1 MLLRMFAHGFRL
13 QSLGVTLLLGA
24 VLASAGFWVW
34 TLPRLNIDEELDRAR
49 DAFRSQDYRSAA
61 AIASE
66 VLAVSPGHPAAILMA
81 GGAEAA
87 SRRPVEAWEFYRHLP
102 PPTTTELA
110 AANCVAA
117 HLRFFD
123 LHHPSDAERL
133 YRSVLEF
140 DPRNAAAN
148 SGLANLLGLTGR
160 RWEAIPPTLTL
171 IRRGQCTTN
180 QLILI
185 GSESGGHEDAELLTR
200 CTTTSPQDAIAALG
214 RAWQLRHQGN
224 SAAAP
229 QWVESALRND
239 PSLISAH
246 VLKGT
251 LLVETRGSAAAV
263 RAWHAALPAEVD
275 EHPEA
280 WLARGQFAQRSGA
293 DDVAARCFWETLRLN
308 PNYRVALFQLSQ
320 WLIRQGEAQKAQPFV
335 DRSANLQR
343 LKEVEAA
350 LFEGIQESTVPIQRV
365 AECLEALG
373 RDWEAW
379 GWCQQARQIDPQ
391 ASWPEGMIRRLT
403 ERITPET
410 PLTARSF
417 NPAVQVDLSDLPWT
431 PEVIGREVPA
441 EDSGSGTPA
450 APSIRFQNDAAA
462 TGLDFTYFNSANPRE
477 PGQRMFEF
485 SGGGVAGFDYDLD
498 GWCDLLFTQG
508 CQWPPDP
515 HRSDHVDRLY
525 RNSAR
530 GGFSDVTVSSRLRE
544 PSFSQGLATGDY
556 DNDGFPDVYIANIG
570 RNQLFRNLG
579 DGTFEETT
587 SRLPDDPG
595 RWTTSVAVADLNG
608 DTWPD
613 IYATNYLEGPRLFE
627 RICQHKDGVARMCA
641 PFDFPGSQDQ
651 LLLNQ
656 GDGTFVDATSTSG
669 VEVPHGKGLGVLV
682 ADFEQRGR
690 LDVFVAND
698 LVPNFFFGNVANQR
712 GDPPRFEERGLLNG
726 VAFNADGQA
735 QGCMG
740 MAADDWDGDQRL
752 DVLITNFY
760 METNVLYLQTSNG
773 VFLDATRESGLA
785 GPSLTVLGFGAQSVD
800 ADLDGLRDLVVTNGH
815 VDDHRAYGQPY
826 AMPAQFFRGLG
837 DARFEELAA
846 RSVGPFFEELRL
858 GRGMARLDWNGDGRE
873 DLAISHLESPA
884 ALLTN
889 STPATGTPLV
899 IQLRGVSVDRD
910 AIGTHVSLTTSAGK
924 QTRQITA
931 GDGYQANNQRQ
942 LVFGL
947 GADTRAAT
955 LEILWPNGTRQV
967 FENVPGNQ
975 QWFVCEGRDQL
986 LSLGALAAS
995 PLVAS
1000 EGHTPSTRTAL
1011 QRIKPTQSADT
1022 RGSSSPRPFHLTR
1035 PGQDPGD
1042 KS

>member
-1 MLLRMFAHGFRL
+1 MLR
-13 QSLGVTLLLGA
+13 QSLPRRFTVLLLGA
-24 VLASAGFWVW
+24 VLVLTVGWALFW
-34 TLPRLNIDEELDRAR
+34 PRLDVDEELGLAR
-49 DAFRSQDYRSAA
+49 VAFRSQDYPAA
-61 AIASE
+61 VARAAG
-66 VLAVSPGHPAAILMA
+66 VLAVSPGHAKALIVA

-87 SRRPVEAWEFYRHLP
+87 QRRPAEAWEFYRQLP
-102 PPTTTELA
+102 PPTSSELA
-110 AANCVAA
+110 AATCVAA

-123 LHHPSDAERL
+123 LHHPADAERL

-140 DPRNAAAN
+140 DPQNAAAN

-160 RWEAIPPTLTL
+160 RWEAIPPTLIL
-171 IRRGQCTTN
+171 IRQGRCTTN

-200 CTTTSPQDAIAALG
+200 CTTNAPQDAIAALG
-214 RAWQLRHQGN
+214 RAWQFKQQGN
-224 SAAAP
+224 LAAALE
-229 QWVESALRND
+229 WVESALHRD
-239 PSLISAH
+239 PSLVSAH

-251 LLVETRGSAAAV
+251 LLVETRASPVAV
-263 RAWHAALPAEVD
+263 RAWHAALPDGVD
-275 EHPEA
+275 EHPEV

-293 DDVAARCFWETLRLN
+293 DAVAARCFWEALRLN
-308 PNYRVALFQLSQ
+308 PNYRLALFQLAQ
-320 WLIRQGEAQKAQPFV
+320 WLIQQGDARRAQPFV
-335 DRSANLQR
+335 DRSADLQR

-350 LFEGIQESTVPIQRV
+350 LFEGIQESTLPIQRV
-365 AECLEALG
+365 AERMEILG
-373 RDWEAW
+373 RYWESW
-379 GWCQQARQIDPQ
+379 GWCQQARQIDAQ
-391 ASWPEGMIRRLT
+391 ATWPEGMIRRLT
-403 ERITPET
+403 RLITPET

-441 EDSGSGTPA
+441 DAGSGPPP

-498 GWCDLLFTQG
+498 GWCDLMFTQG

-530 GGFSDVTVSSRLRE
+530 GGFSDVTVSSRLHE

-570 RNQLFRNLG
+570 PNRLFRNLG
-579 DGTFEETT
+579 DGTFVETT
-587 SRLPDDPG
+587 SQLPDDPG
-595 RWTTSVAVADLNG
+595 RWTTSVALADLNG
-608 DTWPD
+608 DTLPD
-613 IYATNYLEGPRLFE
+613 IYAANYLEGPRLFE
-627 RICQHKDGVARMCA
+627 RICQHKDGVPRMCA

-651 LLLNQ
+651 FLLNR
-656 GDGTFVDATSTSG
+656 GDGTFVDATAEAG
-669 VEVPHGKGLGVLV
+669 LEVPNGKGLGVLV

-698 LVPNFFFGNVANQR
+698 LVPNFFFGNLASQR

-726 VAFNADGQA
+726 VAFNAAGQA

-773 VFLDATRESGLA
+773 VFLDGTHESGLA
-785 GPSLTVLGFGAQSVD
+785 GPSLQVLGFGTQSVD

-837 DARFEELAA
+837 GGRFEELPA
-846 RSVGPFFEELRL
+846 RSLGPFFEELRL
-858 GRGMARLDWNGDGRE
+858 GRGMGRLDWNRDGRE

-889 STPATGTPLV
+889 SSLTTGTPLV
-899 IQLRGVSVDRD
+899 IQLRGIHVDRD
-910 AIGTHVSLTTSAGK
+910 TIGTHVSVTSSTGK

-931 GDGYQANNQRQ
+931 GDGYQASNQRQ

-947 GADTRAAT
+947 GADTQAAAV
-955 LEILWPNGTRQV
+955 EILWPNGTRQT
-967 FENVPGNQ
+967 FRDVPGKQ
-975 QWFVCEGRDQL
+975 EWLVREGCDQL
-986 LSLGALAAS
+986 LSLGALSVSEGRVPSTPTAMEWGESPQSSATRVSAS
-995 PLVAS
+995 PVHF
-1000 EGHTPSTRTAL
+1000 E
-1011 QRIKPTQSADT
+1011 
-1022 RGSSSPRPFHLTR
+1022 
-1035 PGQDPGD
+1035 
-1042 KS
+1042 